1 MQQPALVPTLAA
13 ALFLSSPL
21 AAADPA
27 LVNLSRPDVNF
38 VMGVEVSRIAS
49 SPLLAAAMEEAQ
61 QTKPGFDTFFGLL
74 APHPLR
80 YLNEIVIA
88 AKLDPDSDSKKP
100 ENLLIMAR
108 GAFAGSGFSD
118 IVCSQ
123 GCAADEYREFQVLRL
138 TPKPGEDP
146 MHFAFLDSQYA
157 VMGSPREVQGAID
170 RRVTETNSVFS
181 DAIQEGIARLG
192 GHDIWLVAK
201 GVFQDAA
208 DAGGDGGPGMMAE
221 QVASKMDGMGLGIT
235 LGKDVRFA
243 LELRSHTPEQAKQ
256 VFDMA
261 TGLLAMMKTGE
272 GSPESKQ
279 MIERLSLRH
288 EGHILAVSMRIP
300 EAEVRAQ
307 LREKAAKHR
316 EQLAAD
322 GSVSPTPATRPRR
335 EGGIRI
341 YGLKD
346 EPVEVPAHKN

>member
-1 MQQPALVPTLAA
+1 MRRLAVITFLAA
-13 ALFLSSPL
+13 ALLLVSPL

-61 QTKPGFDTFFGLL
+61 QTQPGWDSFFGLV

-88 AKLDPDSDSKKP
+88 AKLNPASDSKKP

-108 GAFAGSGFSD
+108 GSFAGSGFSD

-123 GCAADEYREFQVLRL
+123 GCATDEYREFQVLRL
-138 TPKPGEDP
+138 RPKPGEDP
-146 MHFAFLDSQYA
+146 MHFAFLDTQYA
-157 VMGSPREVQGAID
+157 VMGSPQEVQGAID
-170 RRVTETNSVFS
+170 RRVTETSSVFR
-181 DAIQEGIARLG
+181 DAIQEGIQRLG

-201 GVFQDAA
+201 GVFEDVP
-208 DAGGDGGPGMMAE
+208 DGDGGPGMMAE
-221 QVASKMDGMGLGIT
+221 QVASKMDGIGLGIT
-235 LGKDVRFA
+235 LGKDVQFA
-243 LELRSHTPEQAKQ
+243 LELRSHTAEQAKQ

-261 TGLLAMMKTGE
+261 NGLLAMMKAGE

-288 EGHILAVSMRIP
+288 EGHLFAVSMRIP

-316 EQLAAD
+316 EQLAAG
-322 GSVSPTPATRPRR
+322 GSVSPMPAPRPRR

-346 EPVEVPAHKN
+346 EPVEVPARKN

>member
-1 MQQPALVPTLAA
+1 
-13 ALFLSSPL
+13 
-21 AAADPA
+21 
-27 LVNLSRPDVNF
+27 
-38 VMGVEVSRIAS
+38 
-49 SPLLAAAMEEAQ
+49 
-61 QTKPGFDTFFGLL
+61 
-74 APHPLR
+74 
-80 YLNEIVIA
+80 
-88 AKLDPDSDSKKP
+88 
-100 ENLLIMAR
+100 
-108 GAFAGSGFSD
+108 
-118 IVCSQ
+118 
-123 GCAADEYREFQVLRL
+123 
-138 TPKPGEDP
+138 
-146 MHFAFLDSQYA
+146 
-157 VMGSPREVQGAID
+157 
-170 RRVTETNSVFS
+170 
-181 DAIQEGIARLG
+181 
-192 GHDIWLVAK
+192 
-201 GVFQDAA
+201 
-208 DAGGDGGPGMMAE
+208 MMAE

-261 TGLLAMMKTGE
+261 NGLLAMMKAGE

-288 EGHILAVSMRIP
+288 EGHLLAVAMRIP
-300 EAEVRAQ
+300 ETEVRAQ